1 MAMSDPAGPVAGDS
15 GPAMAP
21 AAPLGVAPM
30 VDATP
35 APRGYTLP
43 VWVAAAARA
52 ALGSLLGEPV
62 APAVALEL
70 LEPPGVGA
78 VPVEAAAF
86 LGDGWALGQARCDPG
101 EGLDLTRGLVVWVLL
116 RWRELAP
123 GGSAPEA
130 TAGSTPGSTKAFR
143 AGSVLEI
150 PAGPSPQSPL
160 PRSFAIAASAVS
172 VPAPAAFEPGP
183 QDWLLIE
190 AGEGVGIHAASR
202 EACLSAYARRLLAAN
217 LRPLVPPGQGLQLRV
232 VLPAGRALA
241 ERTSNAAFG
250 VVEGLA
256 LIGTRAAV
264 QAGASPDQ
272 LEATLAALRQKVAEP
287 GFAGD
292 LVLVIGENGLDL
304 APRLGLPHQLLLKA
318 GNWIGPVLVAAAEA
332 GVRRLLLFGYQG
344 KLIKLAAGIFHTHH
358 HLADGRAE
366 VLTAFAAL
374 EGLAG
379 PPLQVLHGAATVEA
393 ALAEL
398 EAADSAL
405 AQRLR
410 ARLAAAVES
419 RSAAYLAR
427 HGGGS
432 LAVGAVL
439 FDRSRRICAAGPIGG
454 PLLEALT
461 EVGAASPPAP
471 ESRV

>member
-1 MAMSDPAGPVAGDS
+1 MADTTP
-15 GPAMAP
+15 
-21 AAPLGVAPM
+21 PL
-30 VDATP
+30 
-35 APRGYTLP
+35 RGYTLP

-52 ALGSLLGEPV
+52 ALGALLGEPV
-62 APAVALEL
+62 APAVALDL
-70 LEPPGVGA
+70 LEPPVVGA
-78 VPVEAAAF
+78 VPVEAAAL

-101 EGLDLTRGLVVWVLL
+101 EGLDLTRGLAVWVLV

-123 GGSAPEA
+123 GG
-130 TAGSTPGSTKAFR
+130 
-143 AGSVLEI
+143 
-150 PAGPSPQSPL
+150 PA
-160 PRSFAIAASAVS
+160 VD
-172 VPAPAAFEPGP
+172 E
-183 QDWLLIE
+183 WLLIE
-190 AGEGVGIHAASR
+190 AGEGVGIHAASGA
-202 EACLSAYARRLLAAN
+202 ACLSDYARRLLMAN
-217 LRPLVPPGQGLQLRV
+217 LRPRVPPGQGLHLRV

-272 LEATLAALRQKVAEP
+272 LEATLEALRERAGAP
-287 GFAGD
+287 GFQGD

-304 APRLGLPHQLLLKA
+304 APRLGLPPQLLLKA

-332 GVRRLLLFGYQG
+332 RLRRLLLFGYQG

-379 PPLQVLHGAATVEA
+379 PPLQALHDAPTVEA

-398 EAADSAL
+398 EAADPPL

-410 ARLAAAVES
+410 DRLAAAVES

-427 HGGGS
+427 HGGGGM
-432 LAVGAVL
+432 AVGAVL
-439 FDRSRRICAAGPIGG
+439 FDRSRLVRAAGPIGG
-454 PLLEALT
+454 PLLAALAGL
-461 EVGAASPPAP
+461 GAASTPQP
-471 ESRV
+471 E

>member
-1 MAMSDPAGPVAGDS
+1 MSPLAPSGVDPMAEIT
-15 GPAMAP
+15 
-21 AAPLGVAPM
+21 L
-30 VDATP
+30 

-62 APAVALEL
+62 APAVALVL

-78 VPVEAAAF
+78 VPVEAAAL

-116 RWRELAP
+116 RWL
-123 GGSAPEA
+123 EA
-130 TAGSTPGSTKAFR
+130 
-143 AGSVLEI
+143 
-150 PAGPSPQSPL
+150 
-160 PRSFAIAASAVS
+160 
-172 VPAPAAFEPGP
+172 VPAPAAFEPSP

-190 AGEGVGIHAASR
+190 AGEGVGIHAASG
-202 EACLSAYARRLLAAN
+202 EACLSDYARRLLAAN

-272 LEATLAALRQKVAEP
+272 LEATLAALRGQAGASDFK
-287 GFAGD
+287 GD

-379 PPLQVLHGAATVEA
+379 PPLRALHSAATVEA

-410 ARLAAAVES
+410 DRLAAAVES
-419 RSAAYLAR
+419 RSASYLAR

-454 PLLEALT
+454 PLLEALS
-461 EVGAASPPAP
+461 EVVAASPPPP